1 MIRLVYDPE
10 TSEADLGRADDGGIE
25 EGHELE
31 TAVLISLFTDRRVS
45 ETEVPPGTSRAGW
58 WGDAYADEEG
68 DEIGSRLWLLRRGL
82 DVPDAPVRAAEY
94 SREALRWLVDDGVAS
109 EVDATARRLRTGVL
123 VIEPVIHL
131 TNGAVVRY
139 EVEV

>member
-1 MIRLVYDPE
+1 MIRLVYDVE

-45 ETEVPPGTSRAGW
+45 ETEVPAGTSRAGW

-94 SREALRWLVDDGVAS
+94 AREALRWLVDDGLATEVEAS
-109 EVDATARRLRTGVL
+109 ARRLRSGVL
-123 VIEPVIHL
+123 VIEPVITL
-131 TNGAVVRY
+131 TSGTVVRY